1 MTTARQGAEQGDTGT
16 RAAGNAEAP
25 ACALPRN
32 TQIVAANAGHHI
44 KRDDPEFLVHVL
56 RDMIAELRQRSSGA
70 GLTGT
75 AS

>member
-1 MTTARQGAEQGDTGT
+1 MRQEMQKHLL
-16 RAAGNAEAP
+16 
-25 ACALPRN
+25 ALSPRN